1 MTARGAPGGATGADD
16 HGQLAMSMTAK
27 TASGVRRVGGQRRRG
42 TRENAG
48 MHVSA
53 KADCGMRALLEL
65 AAAYADDRTRLVK
78 GETIATAQQIPLK
91 FLEGILRQLRQ
102 SGIVASQR
110 GAEGGYRLDK
120 DPADVSIA
128 DVVRALDGPL
138 AAVRGQRPEDLDYTG
153 ASTHLR
159 EVWIAVRASMRQVL
173 EGISLA
179 DVAAG
184 RLPSEVTGLLDAPGA
199 WHRR

>member
-1 MTARGAPGGATGADD
+1 MESTLPRAA
-16 HGQLAMSMTAK
+16 H
-27 TASGVRRVGGQRRRG
+27 RRVDGQRRRQS
-42 TRENAG
+42 RENAG

-53 KADCGMRALLEL
+53 KADYGMRALLEL
-65 AAAYADDRTRLVK
+65 AAVYQQDRTRLVK
-78 GETIATAQQIPLK
+78 GEAIATAQEIPLK

-110 GAEGGYRLDK
+110 GAEGGYRLDR

-138 AAVRGQRPEDLDYTG
+138 AAVRGGRPEDLGYAG
-153 ASTHLR
+153 AAEHLR
-159 EVWIAVRASMRQVL
+159 EVWIAVRASMRHVL
-173 EGISLA
+173 EHISLA

-184 RLPSEVTGLLDAPGA
+184 ELPNNVSELLAEPGA
-199 WHRR
+199 WQRR